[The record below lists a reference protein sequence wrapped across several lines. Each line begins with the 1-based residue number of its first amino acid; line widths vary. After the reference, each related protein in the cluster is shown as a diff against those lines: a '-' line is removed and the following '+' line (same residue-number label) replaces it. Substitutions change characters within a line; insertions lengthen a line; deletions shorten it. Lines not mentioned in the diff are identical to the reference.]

1 MGVGRPRRHFG
12 CISRHCVCSP
22 AVTMP
27 DGIPDHARA
36 ILSADRLAAVCS
48 EHLARHERGPSRTRL
63 IGRDED
69 DGTGDFLRSPHPP
82 ASGGDLGPC
91 RAWRS
96 AAFLTALADS
106 SAGRGRDGSPFFY
119 QIWECWVLC
128 DTSDGNR
135 AFLSRSLC
143 RSLMGRGFPN
153 FCTSEPDEPREQN
166 ESHPG
171 ASRRRRRGLPRDCR

>member
-1 MGVGRPRRHFG
+1 
-12 CISRHCVCSP
+12 
-22 AVTMP
+22 MP
-27 DGIPDHARA
+27 DGIPDHASA
-36 ILSADRLAAVCS
+36 ILSAG
-48 EHLARHERGPSRTRL
+48 HLETSERGAL
-63 IGRDED
+63 G
-69 DGTGDFLRSPHPP
+69 LR
-82 ASGGDLGPC
+82 

-106 SAGRGRDGSPFFY
+106 SWKVAGRGRDGSPFFY

-153 FCTSEPDEPREQN
+153 FRISEPDEPRAQN
-166 ESHPG
+166 KYT
-171 ASRRRRRGLPRDCR
+171 